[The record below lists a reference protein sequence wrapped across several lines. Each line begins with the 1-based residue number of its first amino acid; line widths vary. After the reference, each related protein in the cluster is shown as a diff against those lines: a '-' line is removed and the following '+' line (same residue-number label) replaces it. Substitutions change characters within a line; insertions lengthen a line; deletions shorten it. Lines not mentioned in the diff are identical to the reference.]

1 MKFVF
6 ITLALALSTPLLAAE
21 NYWYDGGERR
31 SLYVDPDRQAEI
43 SFTQSGAVTRQ
54 AGAEP
59 VRRLSG
65 IKLVHQGDAT
75 SSPRQTV
82 ETKGATLVQTTTQ
95 RVPVFRDQARG
106 AIRVA
111 AGNVILQLPEVWSA
125 EQQSL
130 WLAEQELTLISEI
143 PELNLLVIAS
153 EPGYPTLELA
163 NRLAELPEVLS
174 ASPDWWQPV
183 SRR

>member
-1 MKFVF
+1 MKTVF
-6 ITLALALSTPLLAAE
+6 ITLVLALSTPLLAAE
-21 NYWYDGGERR
+21 NYWYDGSERR
-31 SLYVDPDRQAEI
+31 SLYVDPDQQAEI

-54 AGAEP
+54 AGTEP

-65 IKLVHQGDAT
+65 IVLVNRNET
-75 SSPRQTV
+75 SSTPRETV
-82 ETKGATLVQTTTQ
+82 ETKGSTLVQTTTQ

-111 AGNVILQLPEVWSA
+111 AGNVILQLPESWSA
-125 EQQSL
+125 EQKSL
-130 WLAEQELTLISEI
+130 WLNEQELTLISEI

-153 EPGYPTLELA
+153 EPGYPGIELA
-163 NRLAELPEVLS
+163 NRLAELPEVIS